1 MHKQVIYILTA
12 VVLLFLETV
21 NAQGHLISGTIVDAQ
36 GISLPGVTVLE
47 QDSANGVVS
56 DLNGNY
62 ILTTSSSNATLKM
75 KLLKYNFRLN
85 RRPHH

>member
-36 GISLPGVTVLE
+36 GISLPGVTVL
-47 QDSANGVVS
+47 
-56 DLNGNY
+56 
-62 ILTTSSSNATLKM
+62 
-75 KLLKYNFRLN
+75 
-85 RRPHH
+85 